1 MLKKQNQAR
10 PKLTKE
16 EKRAIN
22 AAIMRAKGGNKKEKS
37 AQDTIPYQRMYPDGI
52 CRVIRL
58 SVYNI
63 ERKELVNV
71 DYIPTL
77 EASGK

>member
-1 MLKKQNQAR
+1 MTDL
-10 PKLTKE
+10 
-16 EKRAIN
+16 
-22 AAIMRAKGGNKKEKS
+22 NKSYNCISSVE
-37 AQDTIPYQRMYPDGI
+37 I
-52 CRVIRL
+52 IRL

>member
-1 MLKKQNQAR
+1 MTDL
-10 PKLTKE
+10 
-16 EKRAIN
+16 
-22 AAIMRAKGGNKKEKS
+22 NKSYNCISNVK
-37 AQDTIPYQRMYPDGI
+37 I
-52 CRVIRL
+52 IRL

-77 EASGK
+77 EAAGK